1 MTSDTPH
8 RTELL
13 TEQLNILRRLAAEYR
28 ESFSAF
34 TSLNLTA
41 LQGHIATLDSLGQML
56 GRMAITP
63 RPLPPELAAARAEVN
78 QLNRTFAAV
87 ARCGLRTNK
96 VRQHLVSRLQPS
108 TASPSFQ
115 AYV

>member
-1 MTSDTPH
+1 MISDSPH

-13 TEQLNILRRLAAEYR
+13 TEQLNILRRLAAVYR

-34 TSLNLTA
+34 TTLNLSA
-41 LQGHIATLDSLGQML
+41 LQDHIATLQSLGREL

-63 RPLPPELAAARAEVN
+63 CPLPPELTAARAEVHH
-78 QLNRTFAAV
+78 LNRTFAAV
-87 ARCGLRTNK
+87 ARRALRSNK
-96 VRQHLVSRLQPS
+96 VRQHIVSRAQLS
-108 TASPSFQ
+108 VAGPSFQ